1 MDWGACIICVV
12 SGFTHYFERHA
23 HWVLIWS
30 CIISQ
35 DWIGLIFQLLLRNTF
50 SFYLRLCRCSH
61 VGIVS
66 VSLLLL
72 LLLIG
77 TYCWLQAAPIIVVVW
92 LRFELLVKW
101 NRLTFVYFVSWIILL
116 SCIRQLRLWE
126 LISLGCNDRRRIFSL
141 LLFLLLLLV
150 EYENLSV
157 LRWGVTIIILLIQI
171 AQCQLLLLSKTLNVW
186 RKCKWLLGRSV
197 TWARDQRRKTKITVA
212 ILFSLK
218 RCCSC

>member
-1 MDWGACIICVV
+1 MDWSTCIIGVV
-12 SGFTHYFERHA
+12 GGFTHYFERHG

-30 CIISQ
+30 RIISQ

-61 VGIVS
+61 IGIVPIS
-66 VSLLLL
+66 WLL

-77 TYCWLQAAPIIVVVW
+77 TYCRLQAAPIIVW

-101 NRLTFVYFVSWIILL
+101 NRLPFVYFVSWIILL
-116 SCIRQLRLWE
+116 SSIRQLRLWE
-126 LISLGCNDRRRIFSL
+126 LISLCSNDRRRIFSL

-150 EYENLSV
+150 EYENLPV
-157 LRWGVTIIILLIQI
+157 LGWGVTIILLVQI
-171 AQCQLLLLSKTLNVW
+171 AQCQLLLLSETLNVR
-186 RKCKWLLGRSV
+186 RKCKRLLGWSV
-197 TWARDQRRKTKITVA
+197 TWTCDQRRKTKITVA

-218 RCCSC
+218 GGCSS